1 MLLGGVYGGGRM
13 DKSSVLGERTLAI
26 EGESAGGAV
35 INVFTSGEGGWE
47 CYKIPTLF
55 TTSSG
60 VLIAIAEARGGDCM
74 DWQDT
79 DLVMKRSL
87 DGGATWDTDVTLMVP
102 GGYGKHNVAGN
113 IAIVQD
119 KTTGKIWMPFTR
131 GNWGFYMTSSTDDG
145 LTWKEPY
152 ELHGLK
158 NMFET
163 WVGFGPPS
171 GLQTTS
177 GRLILPAY
185 ASSVP
190 FYDNGIF
197 TYSFVVYSDDNG
209 LTWKRG
215 QNVPSGGWFMDFFSG
230 NFGNEAEI
238 IEFET
243 SKRLLINSRAAWGKR
258 IQSYSEDDGDTW
270 STFEDTDLP
279 NPMMGC
285 EGSIVS
291 LGDDN
296 GVLFSGPNTAEVIRT
311 KMTVYKSPDQGKQW
325 LESYEVDTTLSATVG
340 YSSMIRKNDGV
351 TAIIW
356 GRSLEEETLFV
367 PDYISYRTLPTS
379 LHGAARD
386 VSGHASPSGVAEDMS
401 WVNTLGK
408 FEKFHGTIPF
418 YCLMGGNYILLVM
431 QIIVYGLRVVVYCKK
446 RTKRNDN
453 VKTGAEVKRC
463 CNLGCCFRV
472 MFRRVFV
479 FFGLLVSAVGVAAE
493 QIFQLD
499 DGMRWIY
506 QSLNVLGFQAAC
518 LILLVLLPW
527 ICCGRKKGEEGE
539 LDLSELTVASAPP
552 VGDVELGRG
561 ESMRR
566 VSL

>member
-1 MLLGGVYGGGRM
+1 MVEAESTGGP
-13 DKSSVLGERTLAI
+13 
-26 EGESAGGAV
+26 V
-35 INVFTSGEGGWE
+35 IDVFTSGEGGWE

-60 VLIAIAEARGGDCM
+60 TLLAIAEARGGDCM

-87 DGGATWDTDVTLMVP
+87 DGGDTWDTDVTLLVP
-102 GGYGKHNVAGN
+102 GGFDKHNVAGN
-113 IAIVQD
+113 IAI
-119 KTTGKIWMPFTR
+119 
-131 GNWGFYMTSSTDDG
+131 
-145 LTWKEPY
+145 PY
-152 ELHGLK
+152 ELHGIK
-158 NMFET
+158 NTFEM

-171 GLQTTS
+171 GIQTTS
-177 GRLILPAY
+177 GRLLLPAY

-190 FYDNGIF
+190 IYDNGIF

-215 QNVPSGGWFMDFFSG
+215 KNVPSGGWFMDFFSG
-230 NFGNEAEI
+230 DFGNEAEI
-238 IEFET
+238 IEFEA
-243 SKRLLINSRAAWGKR
+243 SQKLMINSRAAWGKR
-258 IQSYSEDDGDTW
+258 IQSYSEDDGETW
-270 STFEDTDLP
+270 STYEDTTLP

-285 EGSIVS
+285 EGSVVS

-367 PDYISYRTLPTS
+367 PDFISYRTLPVS
-379 LHGAARD
+379 LHGQTRD
-386 VSGHASPSGVAEDMS
+386 VSGHAAPSGVAEDMG
-401 WVNTLGK
+401 WQNTIGK
-408 FEKFHGTIPF
+408 FEKFHGSVGF
-418 YCLMGGNYILLVM
+418 YCLLAGNYILLLF
-431 QIIVYGLRVVVYCKK
+431 QFIVYFSRVLYYCKK
-446 RTKRNDN
+446 RTKRNDQ
-453 VKTGAEVKRC
+453 VKTGEDAKKC
-463 CNLGCCFRV
+463 CNLGCITRV
-472 MFRRVFV
+472 LFRRIIV
-479 FFGLLVSAVGVAAE
+479 FFTFLLSVLGVAAE

-499 DGMRWIY
+499 DGKRWIN
-506 QSLNVLGFQAAC
+506 QSLNVLVFQGVC
-518 LILLVLLPW
+518 LVLLVWLPW
-527 ICCGRKKGEEGE
+527 VVGKYCGSKEEGE
-539 LDLSELTVASAPP
+539 LDLSELTSPSAPP
-552 VGDVELGRG
+552 QGDMELGRAS
-561 ESMRR
+561 SMRR